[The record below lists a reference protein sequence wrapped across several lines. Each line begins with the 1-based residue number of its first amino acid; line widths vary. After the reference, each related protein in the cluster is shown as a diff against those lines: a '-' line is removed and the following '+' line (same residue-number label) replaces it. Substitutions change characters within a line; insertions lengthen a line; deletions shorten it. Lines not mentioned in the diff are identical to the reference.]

1 VRTSDVARLFDA
13 PGPFLSIY
21 LATEGDVENA
31 AFRIAARW
39 RILRGRLLDA
49 GVPEAILEAVDPLVE
64 GSHTAGATLAVIAAA
79 DGVVYA
85 DSLPHPPPQDWVVR
99 QGTLPYVIP
108 LLVWAQSLIPHVAV
122 LASRAHADLAA
133 RTPERADRTDQD
145 ERVEVRGGRSHLTRS
160 APGGWS
166 QLRYQHR
173 AEVQWERN
181 AAEVAEA
188 LTRIADRV
196 RPRFVAAAGDVRALE
211 LLREESPKRVQ
222 EIIVVVGGE
231 LDSLDRVLEEA
242 EKLAAA
248 TAEADTRALLDEFEQ
263 QRGEHGRAADGPEAT
278 FDALARHQVRV
289 LLVRDDPG
297 DERSA
302 WFGEEPGQVALD
314 RETLVVESEPT
325 PVEGR
330 LVDVAVRAALGTGA
344 EVRVLDPETDGRG
357 PDGGVGAVLRYAT

>member
-1 VRTSDVARLFDA
+1 MRTSDVARLFDA

-85 DSLPHPPPQDWVVR
+85 GSLPHPPPQDWVVR

-108 LLVWAQSLIPHVAV
+108 LLV
-122 LASRAHADLAA
+122 
-133 RTPERADRTDQD
+133 
-145 ERVEVRGGRSHLTRS
+145 
-160 APGGWS
+160 
-166 QLRYQHR
+166 
-173 AEVQWERN
+173 
-181 AAEVAEA
+181 
-188 LTRIADRV
+188 
-196 RPRFVAAAGDVRALE
+196 
-211 LLREESPKRVQ
+211 
-222 EIIVVVGGE
+222 
-231 LDSLDRVLEEA
+231 
-242 EKLAAA
+242 
-248 TAEADTRALLDEFEQ
+248 
-263 QRGEHGRAADGPEAT
+263 
-278 FDALARHQVRV
+278 
-289 LLVRDDPG
+289 RDDPG
-297 DERSA
+297 DDRSA

-314 RETLVVESEPT
+314 REALVVESEPT